1 MRICCRFC
9 SSNDKRQKLFESC
22 SYFKI
27 SITENQ
33 REKSPETT
41 DTEDKIGNLIA
52 IFDDP
57 IDYMKL
63 CSDDEKLVNNYLK
76 MMENI
81 SKRTEKRKKNSQ
93 IVSHGIK
100 SAK

>member
-1 MRICCRFC
+1 M
-9 SSNDKRQKLFESC
+9 LFESC

-33 REKSPETT
+33 REKWPEIT
-41 DTEDKIGNLIA
+41 DTEDKIDHLIKV
-52 IFDDP
+52 FDDP

-63 CSDDEKLVNNYLK
+63 CSDDQKLAKENREKN
-76 MMENI
+76 
-81 SKRTEKRKKNSQ
+81 KNSQ
-93 IVSHGIK
+93 IVSRGIK